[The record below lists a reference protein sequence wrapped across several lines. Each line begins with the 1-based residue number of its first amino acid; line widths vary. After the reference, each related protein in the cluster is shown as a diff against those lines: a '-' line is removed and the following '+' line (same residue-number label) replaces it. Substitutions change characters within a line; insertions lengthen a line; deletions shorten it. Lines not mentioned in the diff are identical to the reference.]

1 MKIGKYE
8 IKVMHTGTF
17 ALDGGAMF
25 GIIPKI
31 MWSRINP
38 PDDQNRITLGAK
50 VLLLESESKKILID
64 TGFGLNWD
72 EKFNN
77 IYRVDNSINTL
88 ANSLMTENIKEDE
101 ITDVLLTHL
110 HFDHTGGSTR
120 LENGK
125 WVPTFPNA
133 KYHVQKK
140 HFDWA
145 LNPSEKDRASFINNR
160 FLPLAEN
167 GILSFIDGEEEFD
180 EHIKFLP
187 VNGHTFSQQMIKIS
201 DQSDTLIYCGDLFP
215 TSSHIPIP
223 YVMGY
228 DLEPLVTIAEKKKI
242 LPQAI
247 NENWKLFFEHD
258 PEIIMATIATDGKSF
273 MLNEV
278 FEEMI

>member
-8 IKVMHTGTF
+8 IKVLHTGTF

-77 IYRVDNSINTL
+77 IYRVDNSSNTL
-88 ANSLMTENIKEDE
+88 SNSLMNLNLKEDE
-101 ITDVLLTHL
+101 ITDVFLTHL
-110 HFDHTGGSTR
+110 HFDHTGGSTKF
-120 LENGK
+120 ESGK
-125 WVPTFPNA
+125 WIPCFPNA

-140 HFDWA
+140 HFEWA
-145 LNPSEKDRASFINNR
+145 MNPSEKDRASFIDNR
-160 FLPLAEN
+160 YLPLAEN
-167 GILSFIDGEEEFD
+167 GILTFIEGEKEFD
-180 EHIKFLP
+180 DFIKFIP

-201 DQSDTLIYCGDLFP
+201 DQSDTLLYCGDLFP

-228 DLEPLVTIAEKKKI
+228 DLEPLVTISEKKKI
-242 LPQAI
+242 LPQAVD
-247 NENWKLFFEHD
+247 EKWKLFFEHD
-258 PEIIMATIATDGKSF
+258 PEIIMATVTTNGKSF
-273 MLNEV
+273 MLDEI